1 MDYKKIG
8 VQALAVGVV
17 AKGLMKVAGGGS
29 FPLEYFS
36 VSMQSDDA
44 IAVACAVS
52 SVVSDVGNG
61 WVIQKLGIN
70 PQVQNAAAMA
80 VQAAVPAAAATALLY
95 FGAGSYNPNFMSVAL
110 VAAGSKYAGDWVADR
125 TFGPNAMI
133 TRVF

>member
-8 VQALAVGVV
+8 IQAAVVGLV
-17 AKGLMKVAGGGS
+17 AKGVMRVAAGEPI
-29 FPLEYFS
+29 PLEYFNM
-36 VSMQSDDA
+36 SMQSDDA
-44 IAVACAVS
+44 IAIACGVS

-80 VQAAVPAAAATALLY
+80 VQAAVPAAAASALLY
-95 FGAGSYNPNFMSVAL
+95 FGAGEYNPNFFQIAL
-110 VAAGSKYAGDWVADR
+110 IAAGSKYGGDWVADR